1 MTGQQAVGL
10 VKGRHK
16 FFFQV
21 LRFLEFQDR
30 EHLSRVLQSQCLP
43 TFTLKESLRSIL
55 LTSTMILGKPPGRFN
70 FQESATRST
79 PQRLAK
85 STDRIHWERLNVNS
99 FEQEWNSLVNY
110 LYRSIK
116 VEFCPFGS
124 HG

>member
-1 MTGQQAVGL
+1 
-10 VKGRHK
+10 
-16 FFFQV
+16 
-21 LRFLEFQDR
+21 
-30 EHLSRVLQSQCLP
+30 
-43 TFTLKESLRSIL
+43 
-55 LTSTMILGKPPGRFN
+55 MILGKPRVYFN
-70 FQESATRST
+70 FPASAIQPT
-79 PQRLAK
+79 PKRLAK